1 MTRPKRQHRSGG
13 IYYVVLFG
21 NGGQEIFQDDADKKN
36 FIELL
41 SVARSRCNAEIF
53 AFCLTRRDAR
63 LVVRVSDVP
72 VGRLVQ
78 RVATQYS
85 RNTHAKYATAGYL
98 FKHPYRAYLLEG
110 TTHLLEIVRH
120 VHLAPLELDLT
131 ADLDGYRWCSHRA
144 CLGLELLEWLNS
156 APVMQLLGTGSA
168 GTEGWAPANGP
179 GTAAPVAAGAA
190 PGGGGASAAT
200 EAIYRQFMTGPE
212 EGAGGDDRP
221 PRNQLPSDDHFFS
234 WLRRHT
240 GKPPATVTVDQVI
253 QAVAKKMG
261 VDRKRLLSTSRER
274 RLTLTRA
281 LIGWHVTQ
289 NQIATLTE
297 VSRQL
302 GRAIHRVSIRPTRAT
317 GRGGRSCS
325 GTWPRPR
332 SIEAEVSSAKS
343 TSVGTPRLPAWCQ
356 LTGALDRVP
365 AVRTRKEIAG
375 TKSPLSDLR
384 KKGLHVWGEQG
395 KLRYR
400 AVAGTLSPKDATR
413 LKAHEADILALLAA
427 SEGAEIATVVPIQ
440 RRDRNAPLPMSSSQ
454 TSLWLLTQVEES
466 SVAYNIPIALRLKGL
481 LNTRALTE
489 ALALLMVRHESL
501 RTRFVRSK
509 EATYPIVDDPLRGF
523 PLERLDLRRAFE
535 QHKRLADLML
545 EEVRK
550 PFDLASEPSIRG
562 RLMRLG
568 DEEHVLLITIHHI
581 NADGGSLTVLAREL
595 GSLYGARL
603 RRARAALEPLPLQY
617 ADYAAWERLASTTGT
632 SAKQAF
638 WRAALEGA
646 PVCLELPTDRPRPT
660 QQQYAGAAVTIC
672 FDQALTLQLKDLSR
686 QYGMT
691 LFMTLLAGW
700 SLLLARLS
708 GQKDIVIGTPTATRP
723 FPQLEGLIG
732 LFANTIALRM
742 RLGQDVTVEDVL
754 LRAKAVALAAQEHR
768 DLPFEQVVDALKPPR
783 TRAHT
788 PVFQVM
794 LAWQNNEST
803 AFELVGL
810 SVHRLTPPSA
820 TARYDLTL
828 ELAESGK
835 RIMGTM
841 NYAASLFDEVTVTR
855 HVRYLERL
863 LSQMAANASR
873 RADRIEFLPPGER
886 DRLQLE

>member
-281 LIGWHVTQ
+281 LIGWHVTH

-302 GRAIHRVSIRPTRAT
+302 GRDP
-317 GRGGRSCS
+317 
-325 GTWPRPR
+325 
-332 SIEAEVSSAKS
+332 SSVYTAY
-343 TSVGTPRLPAWCQ
+343 A
-356 LTGALDRVP
+356 
-365 AVRTRKEIAG
+365 
-375 TKSPLSDLR
+375 
-384 KKGLHVWGEQG
+384 
-395 KLRYR
+395 RYR
-400 AVAGTLSPKDATR
+400 AWRPQLFRDSLAT
-413 LKAHEADILALLAA
+413 I
-427 SEGAEIATVVPIQ
+427 
-440 RRDRNAPLPMSSSQ
+440 
-454 TSLWLLTQVEES
+454 
-466 SVAYNIPIALRLKGL
+466 
-481 LNTRALTE
+481 
-489 ALALLMVRHESL
+489 
-501 RTRFVRSK
+501 
-509 EATYPIVDDPLRGF
+509 
-523 PLERLDLRRAFE
+523 
-535 QHKRLADLML
+535 
-545 EEVRK
+545 
-550 PFDLASEPSIRG
+550 
-562 RLMRLG
+562 
-568 DEEHVLLITIHHI
+568 
-581 NADGGSLTVLAREL
+581 
-595 GSLYGARL
+595 
-603 RRARAALEPLPLQY
+603 LQY
-617 ADYAAWERLASTTGT
+617 
-632 SAKQAF
+632 
-638 WRAALEGA
+638 LEN
-646 PVCLELPTDRPRPT
+646 DDT
-660 QQQYAGAAVTIC
+660 QRGAA
-672 FDQALTLQLKDLSR
+672 A
-686 QYGMT
+686 
-691 LFMTLLAGW
+691 
-700 SLLLARLS
+700 
-708 GQKDIVIGTPTATRP
+708 
-723 FPQLEGLIG
+723 
-732 LFANTIALRM
+732 
-742 RLGQDVTVEDVL
+742 
-754 LRAKAVALAAQEHR
+754 AK
-768 DLPFEQVVDALKPPR
+768 KP
-783 TRAHT
+783 
-788 PVFQVM
+788 
-794 LAWQNNEST
+794 
-803 AFELVGL
+803 
-810 SVHRLTPPSA
+810 
-820 TARYDLTL
+820 
-828 ELAESGK
+828 
-835 RIMGTM
+835 
-841 NYAASLFDEVTVTR
+841 
-855 HVRYLERL
+855 
-863 LSQMAANASR
+863 
-873 RADRIEFLPPGER
+873 
-886 DRLQLE
+886 